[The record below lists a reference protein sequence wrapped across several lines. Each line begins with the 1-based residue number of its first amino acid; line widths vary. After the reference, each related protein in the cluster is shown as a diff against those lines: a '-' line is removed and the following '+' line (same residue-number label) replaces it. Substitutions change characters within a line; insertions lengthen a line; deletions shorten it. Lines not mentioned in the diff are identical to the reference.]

1 MRTVKLGDMVKGW
14 FVGDF
19 SPVAYR
25 TPAAE
30 VAVKE
35 YKTGDAEERHVHRIA
50 TEITLVLKGMV
61 QMNGVR
67 YGEGEIVVLEPG
79 EATDFRCL
87 ADAVT
92 VVVKVPG
99 AKNDKFPVDG
109 NA

>member
-1 MRTVKLGDMVKGW
+1 MRTAKLGDMVKGW

-19 SPVAYR
+19 SPVAHR

-35 YKTGDAEERHVHRIA
+35 YKSGDAEARHVHRIA

-61 QMNGVR
+61 EMNGVR
-67 YGEGEIVVLEPG
+67 YGQGEIVVLDPG

-99 AKNDKFPVDG
+99 AKDDKYPVDG

>member
-1 MRTVKLGDMVKGW
+1 MRKARLGDMVKGW

-35 YKTGDAEERHVHRIA
+35 YKSGDAEERHVHRIA
-50 TEITLVLKGMV
+50 TEVTLVFKGVV

-67 YGEGEIVVLEPG
+67 YGEGEIVVLDPG

-87 ADAVT
+87 ADAIT

-99 AKNDKFPVDG
+99 AKDDKYPADG